1 MNYSGM
7 IKYLPAVLL
16 FCSCTES
23 GLLLRE
29 RERFAVHFSASGI
42 GMEVTTRASSPLSDN
57 TTLRILAFR
66 RVGQSPDLQA
76 DEYMGEGTYRASSG
90 NGSLTPVHSLLLRA
104 GSYDFYALT
113 PETATASGGGGGSG
127 IPGGGGG
134 TTAPPYTV
142 SVGHGMDYATS
153 LTEVED
159 VRSARRFLKKVD
171 RGIDIDALTFYP
183 LNKHTSP
190 EDISGYLK
198 PLLAGQS
205 MGVISEAG
213 CPAVADP
220 GADVVAIAQRKNLK
234 VVPLVGPSSII
245 MSVMGSGFN
254 GQSFA
259 FHGYLP
265 IEPGERAKRIK
276 VLEQRVYA
284 EDQTQLFIE
293 TPYRNNKM
301 AEDILKNCRPQTKLC
316 IAANITCEG
325 EYIKTKTIKEWQG
338 KLPDLSKI
346 PCIFLIYK

>member
-1 MNYSGM
+1 MEPAL
-7 IKYLPAVLL
+7 YLIPVTLGDTPHSQVLPDYN
-16 FCSCTES
+16 TEII
-23 GLLLRE
+23 RNI
-29 RERFAVHFSASGI
+29 RHFI
-42 GMEVTTRASSPLSDN
+42 
-57 TTLRILAFR
+57 
-66 RVGQSPDLQA
+66 
-76 DEYMGEGTYRASSG
+76 
-90 NGSLTPVHSLLLRA
+90 
-104 GSYDFYALT
+104 
-113 PETATASGGGGGSG
+113 
-127 IPGGGGG
+127 
-134 TTAPPYTV
+134 
-142 SVGHGMDYATS
+142 
-153 LTEVED
+153 VED
-159 VRSARRFLKKVD
+159 LRSARRFLKKVD
-171 RGIDIDALTFYP
+171 RDINIDELTFYAMG
-183 LNKHTSP
+183 KHASP
-190 EDISGYLK
+190 EAFASYLH
-198 PLLAGQS
+198 PLEQG
-205 MGVISEAG
+205 MPVGVISEAG

-276 VLEQRVYA
+276 VLEQRVYS

-325 EYIKTKTIKEWQG
+325 EYIKTKTVKEWQG